1 MGIKKLNI
9 LSVDCD
15 WVRSL
20 KHQEE
25 LLSFV
30 LPFLFNCDEIYLSYY
45 HHEIYPLFTHNYDE
59 YNLINID
66 QHHDYLYNDSQ
77 LKILD
82 PGSWLYH
89 LSLVFKKKINY
100 TWISNYDSI
109 HLEQPYDGMVRNNLK
124 SYIFDHSISFIT
136 EKKFDKIFI
145 CCSPCHNDTTKEAL
159 VAYKIIERIVND
171 NKKPKP

>member
-1 MGIKKLNI
+1 MEIKKLNI

-30 LPFLFNCDEIYLSYY
+30 LPFLFNSDEIYLSYY

-59 YNLINID
+59 YNLVNID

-124 SYIFDHSISFIT
+124 SYLFDHNISFINQ
-136 EKKFDKIFI
+136 KKFDKIFI
-145 CCSPCHNDTTKEAL
+145 CCSPCCNDTTKEAL

-171 NKKPKP
+171 NKKSKS